1 MIKDKFDRVYI
12 DNQSVKSELALKALE
27 VFPEDKVEIVNEAP
41 LSQVRGPLSPKEFAQ
56 SKRLLWITP
65 FKGQFFKRCP
75 GSRPG
80 LMCCNYYVLNW
91 GTQCDM
97 NCSYCYLQSFV
108 NSPVTTLYSN
118 IDDALKELE
127 NIGLDSRN
135 KKIRIGTGETV
146 DSLSLDEFTLHSR
159 KLISF
164 FKDYPNWTLEF
175 KTKSSKVDQFLDC
188 DSSGNVVVSWSINPQ
203 NVITSEE
210 HLTASLDERLNAAR
224 KCLDH
229 GFQVAFHMDPM
240 IYHQDWKLSYTSLAE
255 AITQKFK
262 PEEVN
267 VMSIGALRFQPEQ
280 RHMMKERFGKESLV
294 NRAEMFKS
302 RDGKLRYDAELRS
315 EMFNHLLG
323 KFKAHSKDW
332 KIFLCM
338 ETPETWVG
346 VDKKNPYKDE
356 SIKELFQPTYRKSL
370 P

>member
-1 MIKDKFDRVYI
+1 MIQSKFDQVYI
-12 DNQSVKSELALKALE
+12 DRQSLKSELALRALE
-27 VFPEDKVEIVNEAP
+27 IFPENKVEILNEPP
-41 LSQVRGPLSPKEFAQ
+41 LKEVRGPLSPKEFAR

-97 NCSYCYLQSFV
+97 NCSYCYLQSFI

-127 NIGLDSRN
+127 DIGTNSKD

-164 FKDYPNWTLEF
+164 FKEYPNWTLEF
-175 KTKSSKVDQFLDC
+175 KTKSAKVNQFLDC
-188 DSSGNVVVSWSINPQ
+188 ESAGNVVVSWSINPQ
-203 NVITSEE
+203 EVISSEE
-210 HLTASLDERLNAAR
+210 HLTASLSERLEAAG
-224 KCLDH
+224 KCLEN
-229 GFQVAFHMDPM
+229 GFQIAFHIDPM
-240 IYHQDWKLSYTSLAE
+240 IYHPQWKENYSKLAR
-255 AITQKFK
+255 AIIQRFK
-262 PEEVN
+262 PEDVN
-267 VMSIGALRFQPEQ
+267 VLSIGALRFQPEQ
-280 RHMMKERFGKESLV
+280 RHMMKERFGRESLV
-294 NRAEMFKS
+294 NQAEMFKS

-315 EMFNHLLG
+315 QMFNHLLG
-323 KFKAHSKDW
+323 EFKSDSKDW

-338 ETPETWVG
+338 ETPETWIG

-356 SIKELFQPTYRKSL
+356 SIKDLFHPLKL
-370 P
+370 PV

>member
-1 MIKDKFDRVYI
+1 MIREKFDRIFI
-12 DNQSVKSELALKALE
+12 DTQSLESELATRAFE
-27 VFPEDKVEIVNEAP
+27 VFPEEKIEVLDKPP
-41 LSQVRGPLSPKEFAQ
+41 LSHVRGPLSAKEFAQ

-97 NCSYCYLQSFV
+97 NCSYCYLQSFI

-118 IDDALKELE
+118 IDSALEELKS
-127 NIGLDSRN
+127 IGVDSKD

-146 DSLSLDEFTLHSR
+146 DSLSLDDFTLHSR
-159 KLISF
+159 KLIDF
-164 FKDYPNWTLEF
+164 FRDYPNWTLEF
-175 KTKSSKVDQFLDC
+175 KTKSAKVEQFLDC
-188 DSSGNVVVSWSINPQ
+188 ESPGNVVVSWSINPQ
-203 NVITSEE
+203 EVISREE
-210 HLTASLDERLNAAR
+210 HLTASLDERLSAAR

-229 GFQVAFHMDPM
+229 GFQVAFHIDPM
-240 IYHQDWKLSYTSLAE
+240 IYHQEWKANYTLLAQE
-255 AITQKFK
+255 IKNRFQ
-262 PEEVN
+262 PSEVN
-267 VMSIGALRFQPEQ
+267 VMSVGALRFQPEQ

-294 NRAEMFKS
+294 NQGEMFKS

-323 KFKAHSKDW
+323 EFRGHSKDW

-338 ETPETWVG
+338 ETPETWLG

-356 SIKELFQPTYRKSL
+356 GIKELFQPLKIS
-370 P
+370 